1 MREEAGAGSRAGP
14 RLCLQIHMIQKSA
27 IKKKGKYYLYFLR
40 WIAIAIV
47 LGAVGGVIGS
57 IFHHCIDEV
66 THLRGEIP
74 WLLYL
79 LPAAGPV
86 IVFIYRRAGLKKDP
100 GTNWVF
106 VSTQTEDTVPLRML
120 PLIFVS
126 TILTH
131 LTGGSAGREGAALQV
146 GGSLG
151 SALGKILK
159 LKWEDINIT
168 ILCGMSAV
176 FSAMFGTPIAAAVFS
191 MEVVVVGAI
200 QYAALVPCI
209 VSAVVAK
216 YVAGLMGSHNTIYA
230 VTLDVAITPALILQ
244 TIILGIL
251 CGILS
256 MIFCC
261 LMHKT
266 AHFLE
271 KIMPNPYVRAVV
283 GGLVIVGLTLL
294 LGTTDYNGAGT
305 HIIEQS
311 FSGQV
316 VWYAFL
322 IKMLFTAI
330 TIGSGYKGGEIV
342 PTLFIGATFGCV
354 VGPLLGLPG
363 SLAAAVAMI
372 ATFCGVVNAPLASIF
387 LAVEMFGTSD
397 IVLFAIVCAIS
408 YVSSGYYSLYSSQT
422 IVQDKLYQHDIFK
435 KAD

>member
-1 MREEAGAGSRAGP
+1 M
-14 RLCLQIHMIQKSA
+14 LQ
-27 IKKKGKYYLYFLR
+27 KKQVKKTGKYYLYFLR
-40 WIAIAIV
+40 WVVIAII
-47 LGAVGGVIGS
+47 LGIVGGVVGS
-57 IFHHCIDEV
+57 VFHHCIDEV
-66 THLRGEIP
+66 THFRGEFS

-79 LPAAGPV
+79 LPLVGLL
-86 IVFIYRRAGLKKDP
+86 IVFIYRKAGFENDP

-106 VSTQTEDTVPLRML
+106 ISTQTEDTVPLRML

-151 SALGKILK
+151 SVLGKMLK
-159 LKWEDINIT
+159 FRYEDINVT
-168 ILCGMSAV
+168 ILCGMAAV
-176 FSAMFGTPIAAAVFS
+176 FSAMFGTPVAAAVFS

-209 VSAVVAK
+209 VAAVVAK
-216 YVAGLMGSHNTIYA
+216 YVAGLMGSKETIYA
-230 VTLDVAITPALILQ
+230 VALNIPITPELLFK
-244 TIILGIL
+244 TIVLGVL

-256 MIFCC
+256 IAFCV

-266 AHFLE
+266 SHWLAKL
-271 KIMPNPYVRAVV
+271 MPNPYIRAFV
-283 GGLVIVGLTLL
+283 GGLVIVALTLL
-294 LGTTDYNGAGT
+294 IGNTDYNGAGT
-305 HIIEQS
+305 HMIEQS
-311 FSGQV
+311 FGGRV
-316 VWYAFL
+316 VWYAFIL
-322 IKMLFTAI
+322 KMIFTAI
-330 TIGSGYKGGEIV
+330 TIGSGFKGGEIV

-372 ATFCGVVNAPLASIF
+372 AMFCGVVNAPLASIF
-387 LAVEMFGTSD
+387 LGVEMFGTGE

-408 YVSSGYYSLYSSQT
+408 YVCSGYYSLYSSQT

-435 KAD
+435 KAV

>member
-1 MREEAGAGSRAGP
+1 MRGEP
-14 RLCLQIHMIQKSA
+14 RLALLDSRGSICDIHMIKERT
-27 IKKKGKYYLYFLR
+27 IKKTGKYYLYFLR
-40 WIAIAIV
+40 WIVIAIV
-47 LGAVGGVIGS
+47 LGAVGGAIGS

-66 THLRGEIP
+66 TLLRGEFP

-79 LPAAGPV
+79 LPIAGLI
-86 IVFIYRRAGLKKDP
+86 IVFIYRKAGFEKDP
-100 GTNWVF
+100 GTNLVLT
-106 VSTQTEDTVPLRML
+106 STHTKETVPLRML

-151 SALGKILK
+151 SALGKLLK
-159 LKWEDINIT
+159 FKWEDINIT

-191 MEVVVVGAI
+191 MEVAMVGAI

-216 YVAGLMGSHNTIYA
+216 YVAGLMGSKVTIYA
-230 VTLDVAITPALILQ
+230 VTLDVPITPALIFQ
-244 TIILGIL
+244 TIVLGIL

-256 MIFCC
+256 MVFCSM
-261 LMHKT
+261 MHKMSHIL
-266 AHFLE
+266 A
-271 KIMPNPYVRAVV
+271 KWMPDPYIRVFI
-283 GGLVIVGLTLL
+283 GGCMIVALTLM
-294 LGTTDYNGAGT
+294 LGNRDYNGAGT
-305 HIIEQS
+305 HMIEQS
-311 FSGQV
+311 FTGQV

-354 VGPLLGLPG
+354 IGPVLGLQS

-387 LAVEMFGTSD
+387 LGVEMFGTGD

-408 YVSSGYYSLYSSQT
+408 YVCSGYYSLYSSQT
-422 IVQDKLYQHDIFK
+422 IIQDKLYQHDIFK

>member
-1 MREEAGAGSRAGP
+1 
-14 RLCLQIHMIQKSA
+14 MIQK
-27 IKKKGKYYLYFLR
+27 KQVLKTGKYYAYFLR
-40 WIAIAIV
+40 WIVVAVI
-47 LGAVGGVIGS
+47 LGIVGGVIGS
-57 IFHHCIDEV
+57 IFHHFIDEA
-66 THLRGEIP
+66 TALRGEFP

-79 LPAAGPV
+79 LPFIGLF
-86 IVFIYRRAGLKKDP
+86 IVFIYQKAGFDKDP
-100 GTNWVF
+100 GTNKVF
-106 VSTQTEDTVPLRML
+106 ASTQTEETVPARML
-120 PLIFVS
+120 PLIFIS
-126 TILTH
+126 TVLTH
-131 LTGGSAGREGAALQV
+131 LAGGSAGREGAALQV

-151 SALGKILK
+151 SVLGRILK
-159 LKWEDINIT
+159 FSWEDVNIT

-209 VSAVVAK
+209 VAAVVAK
-216 YVAGLMGSHNTIYA
+216 YVAALMGSKDTIYA
-230 VTLDVAITPALILQ
+230 VALDTPITPELICK
-244 TIILGIL
+244 TIVLGIL

-256 MIFCC
+256 MCFCM

-266 AHFLE
+266 AHLFSR
-271 KIMPNPYVRAVV
+271 IFPNPYIRAFA
-283 GGLVIVGLTLL
+283 GGCIIIVLTVFI
-294 LGTTDYNGAGT
+294 GTRDFNGAGT
-305 HIIEQS
+305 HMIEQS
-311 FSGQV
+311 FAGQV

-322 IKMLFTAI
+322 LKMIFTAI
-330 TIGSGYKGGEIV
+330 TIGSGFKGGEIV

-363 SLAAAVAMI
+363 NVAAAVSMI

-387 LAVEMFGTSD
+387 LGVEMFGTGD

-422 IVQDKLYQHDIFK
+422 IVQDKLYQHNIFK